1 MNEMQKI
8 LISSCKALV
17 LIFIIFFNKMYLFE
31 AVVEMYD
38 DVIIWDTVFFFFNL
52 QIHIFTYLYKKKYLL
67 RKCLNVYRRAVD
79 YNFA

>member
-1 MNEMQKI
+1 MQKI

-52 QIHIFTYLYKKKYLL
+52 QIHIFTYLYKKNI
-67 RKCLNVYRRAVD
+67 C
-79 YNFA
+79 